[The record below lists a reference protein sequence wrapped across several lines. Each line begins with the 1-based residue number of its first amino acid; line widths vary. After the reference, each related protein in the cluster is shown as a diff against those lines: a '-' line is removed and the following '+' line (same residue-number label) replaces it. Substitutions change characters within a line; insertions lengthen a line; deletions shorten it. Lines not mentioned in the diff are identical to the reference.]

1 MPTSVLSRIKG
12 PADVKRLG
20 HADLQ
25 RLADDLRAEMIA
37 ATSLNG
43 GHLASSLGAVELI
56 LAAYRTLDLPKD
68 KLLFDVGHQAYAHK
82 LLTGRREGFAKLRQ
96 VGGVS
101 GFTRREESAYDVHD
115 AGHASDS
122 LSTALGLSIARD
134 LDSSDARV
142 MAVIGDAS
150 IAGGLAM
157 EALNYIGHLS
167 TRRLVIVLN
176 DNEMSISPSVG
187 AISSYLASIRTSQ
200 HYLAARD
207 SVEGVLSSAG
217 PLGAGLLRLGQLAKS
232 STKQL
237 LVPGMLF
244 EEMGLVYLGPID
256 GHNVDIVQETMERA
270 FEMGRPVVIHAV
282 TRKGKGYLPAEAN
295 PELFHG
301 VGPFDPAT
309 GTVIKK
315 PGPAPMTYTQAFS
328 RALVEEARA
337 NRDVVAI
344 TAAMSEGTG
353 LAPFAREF
361 PARFHDVGIA
371 EENAVTMAGGLAIGG
386 KVPVVAVYSTFLQR
400 AFDEIS
406 TNVCLPNLHVVFA
419 VDRAGLVGQDGSTH
433 HGAFDIAYLR
443 PLPNMTIISPSDE
456 AELACALHTA
466 VAMDGPVAVRYPRGA
481 ACGVELP
488 DQAAELPREA
498 RVIREGTDVCV
509 LAIGKMVWTARKA
522 AELLEERGIS
532 CGVMDMRWVKPVDA
546 DAVRRACSCEL
557 VVTLEDG
564 CLAGGFGSAVLELL
578 AQEERCAPVLRL
590 GLPDSYVGHGS
601 PEELYASLGLDA
613 QGVASSIEGR
623 LGRLRAA
630 RG

>member
-217 PLGAGLLRLGQLAKS
+217 PLGAGLLRLGQLA
-232 STKQL
+232 
-237 LVPGMLF
+237 
-244 EEMGLVYLGPID
+244 E
-256 GHNVDIVQETMERA
+256 
-270 FEMGRPVVIHAV
+270 VI
-282 TRKGKGYLPAEAN
+282 
-295 PELFHG
+295 
-301 VGPFDPAT
+301 
-309 GTVIKK
+309 
-315 PGPAPMTYTQAFS
+315 
-328 RALVEEARA
+328 
-337 NRDVVAI
+337 
-344 TAAMSEGTG
+344 
-353 LAPFAREF
+353 
-361 PARFHDVGIA
+361 
-371 EENAVTMAGGLAIGG
+371 
-386 KVPVVAVYSTFLQR
+386 
-400 AFDEIS
+400 
-406 TNVCLPNLHVVFA
+406 
-419 VDRAGLVGQDGSTH
+419 
-433 HGAFDIAYLR
+433 
-443 PLPNMTIISPSDE
+443 
-456 AELACALHTA
+456 
-466 VAMDGPVAVRYPRGA
+466 
-481 ACGVELP
+481 
-488 DQAAELPREA
+488 DQAAAGPRHALRGDGPGLPRA
-498 RVIREGTDVCV
+498 HRRPQRRHRAG
-509 LAIGKMVWTARKA
+509 APWSGR
-522 AELLEERGIS
+522 S
-532 CGVMDMRWVKPVDA
+532 RW
-546 DAVRRACSCEL
+546 
-557 VVTLEDG
+557 G
-564 CLAGGFGSAVLELL
+564 
-578 AQEERCAPVLRL
+578 AP
-590 GLPDSYVGHGS
+590 S
-601 PEELYASLGLDA
+601 
-613 QGVASSIEGR
+613 
-623 LGRLRAA
+623 
-630 RG
+630 